1 MADIN
6 EVLDKAKVLASTA
19 SEKSQEL
26 YQISENKVEIAQLN
40 MKLDKNYMSIGKKV
54 YDAVKAG
61 EELPDFAALIEE
73 IDLLKADIEEKRDI
87 ISAIKNTVR
96 CPSLHQP
103 AELHCQTASCC
114 LGDIT
119 VCSGGWFPPKTDQQ
133 RFIQIGI

>member
-26 YQISENKVEIAQLN
+26 YQISKNKVEIAQLN

-61 EELPDFAALIEE
+61 KELPDFAALIEE

-96 CPSLHQP
+96 CPSCG
-103 AELHCQTASCC
+103 A
-114 LGDIT
+114 DINEDNSF
-119 VCSGGWFPPKTDQQ
+119 CPKCGA
-133 RFIQIGI
+133 QIK